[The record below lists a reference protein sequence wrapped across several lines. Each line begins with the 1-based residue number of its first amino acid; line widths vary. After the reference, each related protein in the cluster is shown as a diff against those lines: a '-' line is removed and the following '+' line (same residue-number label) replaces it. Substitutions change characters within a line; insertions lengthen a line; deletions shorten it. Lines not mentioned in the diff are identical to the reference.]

1 MSKKLKGL
9 VLAAA
14 MATGI
19 GACAYGG
26 VATTAD
32 GHAVIARND
41 TLLFGLLRAV
51 YVCNVTPAGLA
62 GCVAGQ
68 AP

>member
-9 VLAAA
+9 VLAVAVS
-14 MATGI
+14 T

-26 VATTAD
+26 IATTAD

-41 TLLFGLLRAV
+41 GLLAGLLRAV

>member
-1 MSKKLKGL
+1 MSKMIKGL

-14 MATGI
+14 MATGV
-19 GACAYGG
+19 GACAYSG

-41 TLLFGLLRAV
+41 ALLFGLLRAV

>member
-14 MATGI
+14 MATGL
-19 GACAYGG
+19 GACSYGG
-26 VATTAD
+26 IATTAD

-41 TLLFGLLRAV
+41 TILFGLLRAV